1 VTHTAHP
8 RGTPPADHHTDWKAD
23 TMNTTTNST
32 IAAPAQR
39 ERTLREQWNERMGN
53 DMVDQAFKAIK
64 AVRRYTNVVTF
75 IAMGVSY
82 FHQRNFF
89 FALGAAAFSWFLPL
103 TLDCVML
110 ALMKVGNLRIVKAA
124 NRRKARRMMIVP
136 AVASMVVN
144 ALAHGHPVLR
154 GFYAFVV
161 IAILIGEYA
170 ESLIDP
176 DFEEFEKEVAEKTG
190 SAKKGRKLDPEVAK
204 ARAEKAAATRL
215 ANAETRK
222 ARAAKRAETRR
233 MNEETKAAEAKTKAN
248 VETVQAALEI
258 PGLDTVQALNGNTHR
273 LHVVSRHTP

>member
-1 VTHTAHP
+1 
-8 RGTPPADHHTDWKAD
+8 
-23 TMNTTTNST
+23 MNTTTQST
-32 IAAPAQR
+32 IAAPAP
-39 ERTLREQWNERMGN
+39 TLREQWNERMGK

-136 AVASMVVN
+136 ALASMVVN
-144 ALAHGHPVLR
+144 ALAHGHPILR

-176 DFEEFEKEVAEKTG
+176 DFNEFEKEVAEKTG
-190 SAKKGRKLDPEVAK
+190 GGAQKGRKLDPEVAK

-215 ANAETRK
+215 ANAQVRK
-222 ARAAKRAETRR
+222 DRAAKRAETRR
-233 MNEETKAAEAKTKAN
+233 MNEQTKAEEEAAKAT
-248 VETVQAALEI
+248 VEPAQIALEI
-258 PGLDTVQALNGNTHR
+258 PGFDTVQALNGHDHK
-273 LHVVSRHTP
+273 LHVVSRHSR